1 MSNYQ
6 IVKFKENN
14 IEMEVNVSPNEDT
27 VWLSKDDMSILFQRD
42 RSVISRHIANI
53 YKEGELEEKSTRA
66 KNAHITSFKRQREYE
81 NSLYNLDVI
90 ISVGY
95 RVKSKNG
102 IIFRRWANRILKEY
116 LLKGYVINEKRT
128 LITNENYVNLINKV
142 ESIDKRLTN
151 LETTNIEKE
160 KIFFNGE
167 IFDAKSFISQLITK
181 ANNSIVLIDSYA
193 DIKALEFFKCKNTG
207 VSLTIYHSSK
217 AKLSNQ
223 DIIDFNAQYGLCTAF
238 VIDKFHDRFLV
249 IDDKDLYHLGA
260 SLNYAGKRVFA
271 LTKMEDE
278 EILELIKERL

>member
-6 IVKFKENN
+6 IVKFRENN
-14 IEMEVNVSPNEDT
+14 IEIDVNVSPNEDT

-42 RSVISRHIANI
+42 RSVITRHISNI
-53 YKEGELEEKSTRA
+53 YKEGEIEKATSCA
-66 KNAHITSFKRQREYE
+66 KNAHEINGQIHYTEY
-81 NSLYNLDVI
+81 YNLDVI

-102 IIFRRWANRILKEY
+102 ILFRKWANTILKEY

-160 KIFFNGE
+160 KIFFDGE
-167 IFDAKSFISQLITK
+167 IFDAKSFISKLITK
-181 ANNSIVLIDSYA
+181 AKNSIVLIDAYA
-193 DIKALEFFKCKNTG
+193 DIKALEFFKCKKNG

-223 DIIDFNAQYGLCTAF
+223 DIIDFNAQYGLCTTF

-249 IDDKDLYHLGA
+249 IDEKDLYHLGA
-260 SLNYAGKRVFA
+260 SLKYAGKRVFA

>member
-14 IEMEVNVSPNEDT
+14 IEMDVNVSPNEDT

-42 RSVISRHIANI
+42 RSVITRHIANI
-53 YKEGELEEKSTRA
+53 YKEGEIEKATSCA
-66 KNAHITSFKRQREYE
+66 KNAHEINGQIHYTEY
-81 NSLYNLDVI
+81 YNLDVI

-102 IIFRRWANRILKEY
+102 ILFRKWANRILKEY

-142 ESIDKRLTN
+142 ESIDKRLIN
-151 LETTNIEKE
+151 LEKTNIEKE
-160 KIFFNGE
+160 KIFFDGE
-167 IFDAKSFISQLITK
+167 IFDAKSFISQLIAK
-181 ANNSIVLIDSYA
+181 ANNSIVLIDAYA

-223 DIIDFNAQYGLCTAF
+223 DIIDFNAQYGLCTNF
-238 VIDKFHDRFLV
+238 VIDEFHDRFLV

>member
-1 MSNYQ
+1 MPNYQ

-14 IEMEVNVSPNEDT
+14 IEMDVNVSPNEDT

-42 RSVISRHIANI
+42 RSVITRHIANI
-53 YKEGELEEKSTRA
+53 YKEGEVEKTTSCA
-66 KNAHITSFKRQREYE
+66 KNAHEINGQIHYTEY
-81 NSLYNLDVI
+81 YNLDVI

-102 IIFRRWANRILKEY
+102 VIFRRWANTILKEY

-128 LITNENYVNLINKV
+128 LITNENYINLINKV
-142 ESIDKRLTN
+142 ESIDKRLTL
-151 LETTNIEKE
+151 LETTNLEKE
-160 KIFFNGE
+160 KIFFDGE
-167 IFDAKSFISQLITK
+167 IFDAKSFITQLISK
-181 ANNSIVLIDSYA
+181 ASNSIVLIDAYA
-193 DIKALEFFKCKNTG
+193 DIKALEFFKCKHTG
-207 VSLTIYHSSK
+207 VSLMIYHSSK

-223 DIIDFNAQYGLCTAF
+223 DVVDFNSQYGLCTAY
-238 VIDKFHDRFLV
+238 VNDKFHDRFLV

-278 EILELIKERL
+278 KILESIKRNL

>member
-6 IVKFKENN
+6 IVKFRENN
-14 IEMEVNVSPNEDT
+14 IEIDVNVSPSEDT
-27 VWLSKDDMSILFQRD
+27 VWLSLNEMCTLFDRD
-42 RSVISRHIANI
+42 KSVISRHI
-53 YKEGELEEKSTRA
+53 KSVILDNNLDVNQVVA
-66 KNAHITSFKRQREYE
+66 KNATTGRDGKAYMVSF
-81 NSLYNLDVI
+81 YNLEVI
-90 ISVGY
+90 IPVGY
-95 RVKSKNG
+95 RVHSYNG
-102 IIFRRWANRILKEY
+102 ILFRRWANRILKEY

-160 KIFFNGE
+160 KIFFDGE
-167 IFDAKSFISQLITK
+167 IFDAKSFISKLITK
-181 ANNSIVLIDSYA
+181 AKNSIVLIDAYA
-193 DIKALEFFKCKNTG
+193 DIKALEFFKCKKNG

-217 AKLSNQ
+217 SKLSNQ
-223 DIIDFNAQYGLCTAF
+223 DIIDFNAQYGLCTTF

>member
-6 IVKFKENN
+6 IVKFRENN
-14 IEMEVNVSPNEDT
+14 IEIDVNVSPSEDT
-27 VWLSKDDMSILFQRD
+27 VWLSLNEMCTLFDRD
-42 RSVISRHIANI
+42 KSVISRHI
-53 YKEGELEEKSTRA
+53 KSVILDNNLDVNQVVA
-66 KNAHITSFKRQREYE
+66 KNATTGSDGKAYMVSF
-81 NSLYNLDVI
+81 YNLEVI
-90 ISVGY
+90 IPVGY
-95 RVKSKNG
+95 RVHSYNG
-102 IIFRRWANRILKEY
+102 ILFRRWANRILKEY

-160 KIFFNGE
+160 KIFFDGE
-167 IFDAKSFISQLITK
+167 IFDAKSFISKLITK
-181 ANNSIVLIDSYA
+181 AKNSIVLIDAYA
-193 DIKALEFFKCKNTG
+193 DIKALEFFKCKKNG

-223 DIIDFNAQYGLCTAF
+223 DIIDFNAQYGLCTTF